1 LFLDDHPHH
10 PDFPHDARI
19 RMTGRI
25 QQEIRQ
31 SKPMALPV
39 EAHLNLQRTATV
51 LRDLIEAE
59 TTAVGGLKMVEY
71 NVLRIL
77 RGAGDEGLNTEQVR
91 ERLMAPDP
99 MLPAVLGSLANRGL
113 VERKLQNRRISEE
126 GLKALATLQA
136 GIDSALAERFSRLS
150 EAEVRTLIGL
160 LERLRD

>member
-1 LFLDDHPHH
+1 MP
-10 PDFPHDARI
+10 
-19 RMTGRI
+19 GRI
-25 QQEIRQ
+25 QAEIKQ

-39 EAHLNLQRTATV
+39 EAHLNLQRTATA

-59 TTAVGGLKMVEY
+59 TSSVGGLKMVEY

-77 RGAGDEGLNTEQVR
+77 RGAGAEGLNTEQVR

-113 VERKLQNRRISEE
+113 VDRKLQNRQISEE
-126 GLKALATLQA
+126 GLKVLEALQTR
-136 GIDSALAERFSRLS
+136 IDTALAERFGRLR
-150 EAEVRTLIGL
+150 EEEVRTLIGL

>member
-1 LFLDDHPHH
+1 MIMPS
-10 PDFPHDARI
+10 
-19 RMTGRI
+19 RI

-39 EAHLNLQRTATV
+39 EAHLNLQRTATS
-51 LRDLIEAE
+51 LRELVERE
-59 TTAVGGLKMVEY
+59 TATVGGLKQVEY

-77 RGAGDEGLNTEQVR
+77 RGAGQAGLNTEQVR
-91 ERLMAPDP
+91 DRLLAPDP

-113 VERKLQNRRISEE
+113 VERQVQNRRISDE
-126 GLKALATLQA
+126 GLKVLASLDTR
-136 GIDSALAERFSRLS
+136 IDAALAERVGRLS

>member
-1 LFLDDHPHH
+1 MP
-10 PDFPHDARI
+10 
-19 RMTGRI
+19 GRI

-39 EAHLNLQRTATV
+39 EAHLNLQRTATA
-51 LRDLIEAE
+51 LRDLMEAE
-59 TTAVGGLKMVEY
+59 TATVGGLKMVEY

-91 ERLMAPDP
+91 DRLMAPDP

-113 VERKLQNRRISEE
+113 IERKLQSRRISPE
-126 GLKALATLQA
+126 GLKVLDALQA
-136 GIDSALAERFSRLS
+136 RIDTALAERFGRLS
-150 EAEVRTLIGL
+150 DDEVRTLIGL